1 MTGDAQ
7 INPPM
12 DGQQL
17 VQENLVLRAI
27 VAELLMKNQNLRWTI
42 LGQGAE
48 AVAQDPRLLMTS
60 GGTPL
65 RRNARTAGM
74 P

>member
-27 VAELLMKNQNLRWTI
+27 VAELLMKN
-42 LGQGAE
+42 
-48 AVAQDPRLLMTS
+48 
-60 GGTPL
+60 
-65 RRNARTAGM
+65 
-74 P
+74 